1 MCRVRAVDEGLLLSQ
16 GLPERE
22 FASGADVLPEGGR
35 SGELHV
41 LLSGVVGI
49 EVHGVLVKRISDPG
63 SFLGEISALLGTTH
77 SARVYA
83 VEPCRTRVMAADA
96 LLHNPDLLLGV
107 ARLLAARLQ
116 AMTGYLADLRT
127 QYSDYEGHLALMADV
142 LSELTAARPIAIT
155 PGSTRD
161 GYDH

>member
-1 MCRVRAVDEGLLLSQ
+1 VDDVLVLSH

-22 FASGADVLPEGGR
+22 FAAGEDLLGEGGR
-35 SGELHV
+35 AGEIHV
-41 LLSGVVGI
+41 LLAGAVGI
-49 EVHGVLVKRISDPG
+49 EVHGVLVKRVAEPG
-63 SFLGEISALLGTTH
+63 AFLGEISALLGSTH

-83 VEPCRTRVMAADA
+83 LEPTRTRAMAGDA
-96 LLHNPDLLLGV
+96 LLANPDLLLAV

-127 QYSDYEGHLALMADV
+127 QYADSEGHLSLMADV
-142 LSELTAARPIAIT
+142 LSELTAARPVTIT